1 MNYLCYVVNPLAADV
16 KDKYAVFPSFSTKD
30 TEQLLT
36 AIGRI
41 EHHIYNMSRLDAVDV
56 AYDEFYSYYKS
67 LDGKDE
73 TLIPELERKLRSY
86 ILEFRIYLAHWE
98 KYIAHHP
105 RSAEYQKL
113 FKQLT
118 NDAYANNDEY
128 AIIKCQVLL
137 YKKSYIKMYNYS
149 DA

>member
-1 MNYLCYVVNPLAADV
+1 M
-16 KDKYAVFPSFSTKD
+16 
-30 TEQLLT
+30 
-36 AIGRI
+36 G
-41 EHHIYNMSRLDAVDV
+41 RLDAVD
-56 AYDEFYSYYKS
+56 ASYDEFYSYYKS
-67 LDGKDE
+67 LNGKDE

-105 RSAEYQKL
+105 RAKEYQQL

-128 AIIKCQVLL
+128 AMAYMLRNYVTHANDLIQGRFWSEDGKHFSIHCVKNVLL
-137 YKKSYIKMYNYS
+137 KDSLLNQKKGKSLNGNRHK
-149 DA
+149 